1 MCLNKFVQGKG
12 LWKFN
17 TDLLKDLEYVHL
29 INKIINEEIIKY
41 AVPIY
46 NFDNFSKFQDEEI
59 TLTISDDLFLEMLIL
74 TISGE
79 TIKYSSLKKKKEK
92 NNEIKLISEIE
103 ELEKKNNITDAN
115 ILDAKRQELIL
126 LRESKMKGH
135 YIRSRVQWLHEGE
148 RPTKYFCSL
157 EHQNFIT
164 KTIKKVKTKDG
175 TIITDQKVILA
186 EVKSFYSQLFQNQ
199 DNKINEVDLKDLL
212 KGIESRKL
220 TGLQAKALEGE
231 LKLEELTKTLKNMQ
245 NNKTPGIDGFP
256 AEFFK
261 VFWTKLGKW
270 VLRALITVSEMADFL

>member
-1 MCLNKFVQGKG
+1 
-12 LWKFN
+12 
-17 TDLLKDLEYVHL
+17 
-29 INKIINEEIIKY
+29 
-41 AVPIY
+41 
-46 NFDNFSKFQDEEI
+46 
-59 TLTISDDLFLEMLIL
+59 
-74 TISGE
+74 
-79 TIKYSSLKKKKEK
+79 
-92 NNEIKLISEIE
+92 
-103 ELEKKNNITDAN
+103 
-115 ILDAKRQELIL
+115 
-126 LRESKMKGH
+126 MKGH

-175 TIITDQKVILA
+175 TIITDQKDILA

-212 KGIESRKL
+212 KGIETRKL

-245 NNKTPGIDGFP
+245 DNKTPGIDGFP

-261 VFWTKLGKW
+261 VFWTKLGKIKKGKSRENICNW
-270 VLRALITVSEMADFL
+270 RPLSMLTVIYKIASGAIANRIKTVLNSLISHNQNGFVPGRYIGESTRLIYDIMHFTEFT